1 VIDNSFHIIQELN
14 NEFEK
19 HTPNVW
25 PDIKAK
31 LARQVAEQLLEDL
44 SGLPSPQGRLF
55 FEMHFQKTRLGA

>member
-1 VIDNSFHIIQELN
+1 MIDNSFHIIQELN
-14 NEFEK
+14 NKFEK

-44 SGLPSPQGRLF
+44 SGLP
-55 FEMHFQKTRLGA
+55 